1 MKDSPICQPDQRILY
16 GTARRSETKISCK
29 VDANP
34 MPINFHWQ
42 FKTANVK
49 GSRGSLIN
57 NPNIGDGEVI
67 DLIKDMVDL
76 PSNSYIIDNH
86 ESVLTYAPITEADYG
101 YVYCWGENE
110 ISKQKEAC
118 RFEVSINQDLIFF
131 IV

>member
-1 MKDSPICQPDQRILY
+1 
-16 GTARRSETKISCK
+16 
-29 VDANP
+29 

-118 RFEVSINQDLIFF
+118 RFEVSTNQDLIFY
-131 IV
+131 IVQTCFDKNIIFSSSNLCTEDTIFFVRL

>member
-1 MKDSPICQPDQRILY
+1 MYITDSPICQPNQRILY
-16 GTARRSETKISCK
+16 GTARRSEAKISCK

-34 MPINFHWQ
+34 MPINFHWK

-76 PSNSYIIDNH
+76 PSNSYTIDNS
-86 ESVLTYAPITEADYG
+86 ESVLTYAAITEADYG
-101 YVYCWGENE
+101 YVYCLAENE
-110 ISKQKEAC
+110 IDKQKEEC
-118 RFEVSINQDLIFF
+118 RFEVSNTRLIM
-131 IV
+131 

>member
-1 MKDSPICQPDQRILY
+1 MY

-29 VDANP
+29 VDGNP
-34 MPINFHWQ
+34 LPTNFNWQ

-76 PSNSYIIDNH
+76 PSNSYTIDND
-86 ESVLTYAPITEADYG
+86 ESILTYGAITEADYG
-101 YVYCWGENE
+101 YVYCWAQNE
-110 ISKQKEAC
+110 IAKQEESC
-118 RFEVSINQDLIFF
+118 RFEVNKFTIIFKYLSI
-131 IV
+131 